1 MLATF
6 PLNPCKL
13 HKHWVNK
20 RPFHVRLGWNHFV
33 SRGKISHFGFKCFM
47 RLWHLIVSQWYT
59 ARCLPITNISFQD
72 MTVDQN
78 SIGSSHIVQIYQ
90 VPSGRASSII
100 SVSISR
106 SLSNYKLERRCD
118 RDVWDVNWPNW
129 RFTSTTDISGNP
141 YSISTKG
148 AHLSPFQLT
157 IGLTISAH
165 TCRGLE

>member
-6 PLNPCKL
+6 PLTPCKL

-47 RLWHLIVSQWYT
+47 WLWHLIVSQWYT

-90 VPSGRASSII
+90 VPSARASSII

-118 RDVWDVNWPNW
+118 RDVYETWIDRTGGLHQPRIFLEIHILLAPKGRICL
-129 RFTSTTDISGNP
+129 RFSW
-141 YSISTKG
+141 
-148 AHLSPFQLT
+148 L
-157 IGLTISAH
+157 
-165 TCRGLE
+165 